1 MQLDRLN
8 FKNIKLNIKLIQS
21 KKFANWKKY
30 IKNKTKQKEKKNQ
43 KKLKTTKKQK
53 NQLKLPCK
61 RNKLNKIINKYLQQ
75 AIEAAT
81 RYKESSKL
89 FSLFKK
95 ANVRPIVQNLH
106 ENILYLPSV
115 RPIYFNK
122 IFLSQ
127 EFHFCFFYRNIRK
140 LIIDNAIITYNF

>member
-1 MQLDRLN
+1 M
-8 FKNIKLNIKLIQS
+8 
-21 KKFANWKKY
+21 KKIY
-30 IKNKTKQKEKKNQ
+30 IKNKTKRKKKKPKKTENNQ
-43 KKLKTTKKQK
+43 ETKKPT
-53 NQLKLPCK
+53 KLPCK

-122 IFLSQ
+122 ICLSQ